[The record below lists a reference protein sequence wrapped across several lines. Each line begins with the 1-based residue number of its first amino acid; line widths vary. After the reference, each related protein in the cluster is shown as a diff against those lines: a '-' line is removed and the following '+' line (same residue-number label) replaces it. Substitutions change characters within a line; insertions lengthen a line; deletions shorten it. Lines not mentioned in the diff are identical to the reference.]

1 MKEEYDK
8 IEAFWRWFVQNNSFI
23 QNSIQNES
31 AKDRATVVE
40 QMNNYILDLGLFT
53 WDLGL
58 NDENTWFLTISPNG
72 DSELLEISQRIMED
86 APTHLDWEF
95 HASKPAKNWNR
106 IFFVYNEH
114 MDEIEIDAND
124 WEFVATQAGGGKI
137 TLWLEAKNIQTL
149 DTETAD
155 QAAHLFLVNEIGEL
169 AKITQLK
176 DVKIVSALETELE
189 ISKSSIEQLKN
200 KLNRFGWH

>member
-1 MKEEYDK
+1 MKEEDEK

-23 QNSIQNES
+23 KDSIQGES

-40 QMNNYILDLGLFT
+40 KMNNYILDLGLFT

-58 NDENTWFLTISPNG
+58 NDENMWFLTISPNG

-106 IFFVYNEH
+106 IFFVYNEQ
-114 MDEIEIDAND
+114 MDELEIDAND
-124 WEFVATQAGGGKI
+124 WEFIATPAGDGKI
-137 TLWLEAKNIQTL
+137 TLLLEARNIEML
-149 DTETAD
+149 DIETAE
-155 QAAHLFLVNEIGEL
+155 QAANVFLVNEIGEL
-169 AKITQLK
+169 AKISILQE
-176 DVKIVSALETELE
+176 VKIVSKIEMNLENL
-189 ISKSSIEQLKN
+189 KSPIEQLKN
-200 KLNRFGWH
+200 KLNSFGWN

>member
-1 MKEEYDK
+1 MKEEDDK
-8 IEAFWRWFVQNNSFI
+8 IEAFWRWFVQHNSFI
-23 QNSIQNES
+23 QNSIQSES

-40 QMNNYILDLGLFT
+40 KMNNYILDLGLFT

-106 IFFVYNEH
+106 IFFVHNEQ
-114 MDEIEIDAND
+114 MDQIEIDANE
-124 WEFVATQAGGGKI
+124 WEFVATVAGDGKI
-137 TLWLEAKNIQTL
+137 MLLLEARNIQML
-149 DTETAD
+149 DIETAE
-155 QAAHLFLVNEIGEL
+155 QAANVFLVNEIGEL
-169 AKITQLK
+169 AKISLLK
-176 DVKIVSALETELE
+176 EVKIVTKLEMNLENLKSPIEL
-189 ISKSSIEQLKN
+189 LKN
-200 KLNRFGWH
+200 KVNSFGWY

>member
-95 HASKPAKNWNR
+95 HAIKPAKNWNR

-114 MDEIEIDAND
+114 MDEI
-124 WEFVATQAGGGKI
+124 
-137 TLWLEAKNIQTL
+137 
-149 DTETAD
+149 
-155 QAAHLFLVNEIGEL
+155 
-169 AKITQLK
+169 
-176 DVKIVSALETELE
+176 
-189 ISKSSIEQLKN
+189 
-200 KLNRFGWH
+200 

>member
-1 MKEEYDK
+1 MKEEDEK

-40 QMNNYILDLGLFT
+40 KMNNYILDLGLFT

-86 APTHLDWEF
+86 APTHLEWEF

-106 IFFVYNEH
+106 IFFVYNEQ
-114 MDEIEIDAND
+114 MDEIEIDANE
-124 WEFVATQAGGGKI
+124 WGFVATPTGDGKI
-137 TLWLEAKNIQTL
+137 ILLLEARNIQML
-149 DTETAD
+149 DIETAE
-155 QAAHLFLVNEIGEL
+155 QAANVFLINEIGEL
-169 AKITQLK
+169 AKISLLK
-176 DVKIVSALETELE
+176 DVQI
-189 ISKSSIEQLKN
+189 ISKLEMNLENLKSPIEHLKN
-200 KLNRFGWH
+200 KLNSFGWH